1 MKWSD
6 LPGRHSLF
14 WKLACLLVA
23 FCLLMIWLSWSWG
36 RYMEERNQFLSDDA
50 RGALTRYAAEA
61 EQAWQQ
67 RQRAGIDAWLQG
79 MQQREAGWVGVVG
92 GDLQSLSSRPL
103 TDKEI
108 ERVTFLRGL
117 DWPIHKKNLPWLRL
131 PFPGDPHAGNLV
143 IELPSRFM
151 PGQYRVFWR
160 VITNGVIPG
169 LFTLLL
175 CVGLYRLLVVPLNS
189 LREQANAWRAD
200 QLNVRLSSH
209 TTNRP
214 DELGELGRAFDH
226 MAERL
231 QSTVALQQQLLR
243 DLSHELRTPLSRLRV
258 ASESEQGLVQLRER
272 IGREVDGMQRLVDDT
287 LQLAWLDTERTRL
300 PDESIQIQ
308 ALWDMLTENACYES
322 GWPASRLHCAVDSS
336 CWVRGHL
343 NTLAQ
348 ALENILR
355 NAIRHSPNGGV
366 VSLGGQRDGD
376 FWHLWL
382 EDQGGGVAEDDLERI
397 FSPFIRLDGSRPGDG
412 GFGLGLSIAR
422 NAVQR
427 QGGTLWAQNTGV
439 GLRLNIRLLAD
450 SGVASE
456 ETLLAITVSQAEE
469 KVSPLVRQLLW
480 PTNCLNNTHPLEMDL
495 RAKRSSQSPF
505 SLD

>member
-36 RYMEERNQFLSDDA
+36 RYMEERNQFLSDEA
-50 RGALTRYAAEA
+50 RSTLTRYAAEA

-67 RQRAGIDAWLQG
+67 GQSEGVDAWLQL
-79 MQQREAGWVGVVG
+79 MRQREKGWSGVIG
-92 GDLQSLSSRPL
+92 GDLQSLSSQPL
-103 TDKEI
+103 TDREI
-108 ERVTFLRGL
+108 ERMTFLRGL
-117 DWPIHKKNLPWLRL
+117 DWPIHRKRMPWLRV
-131 PFPGDPHAGNLV
+131 PFPGDSSAGSLV
-143 IELPSRFM
+143 IELPQRFM
-151 PGQYRVFWR
+151 PGRYRVFWR

-175 CVGLYRLLVVPLNS
+175 CVGLYRLLVVPLNQ

-200 QLNVRLSSH
+200 QLGVRLSH
-209 TTNRP
+209 RTTNRS

-226 MAERL
+226 MSERL

-258 ASESEQGLVQLRER
+258 ASEGEQSLTQLRER
-272 IGREVDGMQRLVDDT
+272 IGREVDGMQRLVEDT
-287 LQLAWLDTERTRL
+287 LQLAWLDTERSPL
-300 PDESIQIQ
+300 PGEAIQIQ
-308 ALWDMLTENACYES
+308 ALWEMLTENACYES
-322 GWPASRLHCAVDSS
+322 GCPVGQLQCAVDSS
-336 CWVRGHL
+336 CWVRGNL

-355 NAIRHSPNGGV
+355 NAIRHSPKGGV
-366 VSLGGQRDGD
+366 VRLDGRREGD
-376 FWHLWL
+376 YWHLWL
-382 EDQGGGVAEDDLERI
+382 EDEGGGVAEEDLERI
-397 FSPFIRLDGSRPGDG
+397 FSPFTRLDGSRPGNG

-427 QGGTLWAQNTGV
+427 QGGRLWAENTGS
-439 GLRLNIRLLAD
+439 GLRLNMWLLAD
-450 SGVASE
+450 DGVVSDDVIASKP
-456 ETLLAITVSQAEE
+456 APAVDVCRPQ
-469 KVSPLVRQLLW
+469 VV
-480 PTNCLNNTHPLEMDL
+480 
-495 RAKRSSQSPF
+495 
-505 SLD
+505 

>member
-36 RYMEERNQFLSDDA
+36 RYMEQRNQFLSDEA
-50 RGALTRYAAEA
+50 RGTLTRFAAEA
-61 EQAWQQ
+61 EQAWEQGQ
-67 RQRAGIDAWLQG
+67 SAGVDAWLQD
-79 MQQREAGWVGVVG
+79 MRQREKGWVGVIG
-92 GDLQSLSSRPL
+92 GDLQSLSSQSL
-103 TDKEI
+103 TDQEI
-108 ERVTFLRGL
+108 QRLTFLRGL
-117 DWPIHKKNLPWLRL
+117 DWPIHKKRLPWLRV
-131 PFPGDPHAGNLV
+131 PFPSDSSVGSLV
-143 IELPSRFM
+143 IELPQRFK
-151 PGQYRVFWR
+151 PGRYRVFWR

-175 CVGLYRLLVVPLNS
+175 CVGLYRLLVVPLNQ

-200 QLNVRLSSH
+200 QLGVRLSSR
-209 TTNRP
+209 TTNRC

-226 MAERL
+226 MSERL

-258 ASESEQGLVQLRER
+258 ASEGEQSLVQLRER
-272 IGREVDGMQRLVDDT
+272 IGREVDGMQRLVEDT
-287 LQLAWLDTERTRL
+287 LQLAWLDTERTPL
-300 PDESIQIQ
+300 PDEAIQIQ
-308 ALWDMLTENACYES
+308 ALWEMLTDNACYES
-322 GWPASRLHCAVDSS
+322 CCPTDQLQCAVDSS
-336 CWVRGHL
+336 CWVRGNL

-355 NAIRHSPNGGV
+355 NAIRHSPKGGIV
-366 VSLGGQRDGD
+366 RLDGRREGGY
-376 FWHLWL
+376 WHLWL
-382 EDQGGGVAEDDLERI
+382 EDEGGGVAEEDLERI
-397 FSPFIRLDGSRPGDG
+397 FSPFTRLDGSRPGNG

-427 QGGTLWAQNTGV
+427 QGGRLWAENNGK

-450 SGVASE
+450 DGVVHDD
-456 ETLLAITVSQAEE
+456 AIAGKPAPTVDACQPQM
-469 KVSPLVRQLLW
+469 V
-480 PTNCLNNTHPLEMDL
+480 
-495 RAKRSSQSPF
+495 
-505 SLD
+505 

>member
-1 MKWSD
+1 MTCN

-36 RYMEERNQFLSDDA
+36 RYMEQRNQFLSDEA
-50 RGALTRYAAEA
+50 RGTLTRYAAEA

-67 RQRAGIDAWLQG
+67 RQSAGVDDWLQS
-79 MQQREAGWVGVVG
+79 MHQREKGWVGVID
-92 GDLQSLSSRPL
+92 GDLQSLSNQSL
-103 TDKEI
+103 TDKEV
-108 ERVTFLRGL
+108 ERLTFLRGL
-117 DWPIHKKNLPWLRL
+117 DWPIHKKGRPWMRI
-131 PFPGDPHAGNLV
+131 PFPGDSSAGSLV
-143 IELPSRFM
+143 IELPERFL

-175 CVGLYRLLVVPLNS
+175 CVGLYRLLVVPLNH

-200 QLNVRLSSH
+200 QLSVRLSSR
-209 TTNRP
+209 TTNRS

-226 MAERL
+226 MSERL

-258 ASESEQGLVQLRER
+258 ASESEQGLELLRER
-272 IGREVDGMQRLVDDT
+272 IGREVDGMQRLVEDT

-300 PDESIQIQ
+300 PDEAIQIQ
-308 ALWDMLTENACYES
+308 ALWEMLTENACYES
-322 GWPASRLHCAVDSS
+322 GWPDTRLQCTVDAS

-348 ALENILR
+348 ALENMLR
-355 NAIRHSPNGGV
+355 NAIRHSPEGGV
-366 VSLGGQRDGD
+366 VHLGGQCEGQY
-376 FWHLWL
+376 WHLWL
-382 EDQGGGVAEDDLERI
+382 EDQGGGVAESDLERI
-397 FSPFIRLDGSRPGDG
+397 FLPFTRLDGSRPGDG

-427 QGGTLWAQNTGV
+427 QGGQLWAQNTGI
-439 GLRLNIRLLAD
+439 GLRLNMRLLAD
-450 SGVASE
+450 VSSVSADAFASKPAP
-456 ETLLAITVSQAEE
+456 TLTVFE
-469 KVSPLVRQLLW
+469 PRNL
-480 PTNCLNNTHPLEMDL
+480 
-495 RAKRSSQSPF
+495 
-505 SLD
+505 

>member
-1 MKWSD
+1 MKCK

-36 RYMEERNQFLSDDA
+36 RYMEQRNQFLSDEA
-50 RGALTRYAAEA
+50 RGTLTRYAAEA

-67 RQRAGIDAWLQG
+67 RQQEGVDSWLQS
-79 MQQREAGWVGVVG
+79 MHNRETGWVGVIG
-92 GDLQSLSSRPL
+92 GDLQSLSSYTL
-103 TDKEI
+103 TDKEV
-108 ERVTFLRGL
+108 ERLTFLRGL
-117 DWPIHKKNLPWLRL
+117 DWPVHKKGRPWMRV
-131 PFPGDPHAGNLV
+131 PFPGDPAAGSLV
-143 IELPSRFM
+143 IELPKRFV
-151 PGQYRVFWR
+151 PGRYRVFWR

-175 CVGLYRLLVVPLNS
+175 CVGLYRLLVVPLNH

-200 QLNVRLSSH
+200 QLNVRLSRR
-209 TTNRP
+209 TTNRA

-226 MAERL
+226 MSERL

-258 ASESEQGLVQLRER
+258 ASESEQGLEQLRER
-272 IGREVDGMQRLVDDT
+272 IGREVDGMQRLVEDT

-300 PDESIQIQ
+300 PDEAIQVQ
-308 ALWDMLTENACYES
+308 ALWEMLTENACYES
-322 GWPASRLHCAVDSS
+322 CWPDGQLQCSVDAS

-348 ALENILR
+348 ALENMLR
-355 NAIRHSPNGGV
+355 NAIRHSPKGGIV
-366 VSLGGQRDGD
+366 HLGGRRDGD

-382 EDQGGGVAEDDLERI
+382 EDQGGGVAEADLERI
-397 FSPFIRLDGSRPGDG
+397 FLPFTRLDGSRPGDG

-422 NAVQR
+422 NAVRR
-427 QGGTLWAQNTGV
+427 QGGRLWAQNTGS
-439 GLRLNIRLLAD
+439 GLRMNMRLVAD
-450 SGVASE
+450 DG
-456 ETLLAITVSQAEE
+456 TVSEDAFPS
-469 KVSPLVRQLLW
+469 KLS
-480 PTNCLNNTHPLEMDL
+480 HPATL
-495 RAKRSSQSPF
+495 
-505 SLD
+505 